1 MKKSFFTLILF
12 ISSVIL
18 NAQQN
23 ELMFH
28 SLGSQHGLTYSAV
41 RDIVQDSKGYI
52 WIATLKGLNRY
63 DGYNIKQYYKSDD
76 GLSSN
81 CIEKLLLLGKD
92 TLLMGTNEGMCLY
105 DMMKEKFTT
114 IVPQT
119 KTPLYVLDMV
129 YDGRSVF
136 IASDSGLYAYNK
148 VEQSMALLYKGL
160 IIKVTLDINGNVWAV
175 GPNTIYCFR
184 PNGQMTRKITA
195 AEVSSDYPVE
205 FTSIY
210 KDSQGTLWLGTT
222 ENGLYR
228 YNKNYNQFVSVEFSS
243 QDRKD
248 MRYIR
253 CIQEDMRGNLWIGT
267 ENGLFIYDYT
277 DNSYVQY
284 RQHAKDVQSGLNDN
298 AIYTIYK
305 SRGDIMWIGTFFG
318 GINYTSLTENNFHYL
333 IADNGKQYLKGKAIS
348 NIIKDKKGALWF
360 ASEDHG
366 ISILYPDGHI
376 RYLNKSTH
384 PSLNGD
390 NVHALAEDY
399 SGNIWIG
406 NFVDGLQKVD
416 LERGYIRS
424 YKNMAGGDTGLSNNS
439 IYKLYVHNPDTMF
452 IGTSQGVNIYHFQ
465 TDSFTPFLPNVFR
478 LIRIDDIIRD
488 KKDNIWFSA
497 HFNGIFRYHIPTH
510 SIHRYQKGAT
520 GCKTMTSD
528 NIYCSFIDSKGD
540 VWFGTSNGGLMKYD
554 ANADSIQVFGKKNEL
569 RQRDIYSIQEDS
581 FGYLWMSTDNGI
593 FSFNPESQS
602 FAHYKVSDNLISNQ
616 FNTCPGYK
624 DPNGTLYF
632 GSINGVC
639 FFRPEGLN
647 HNNPT
652 NDIHLTFSDF
662 KVFNKHVQPSP
673 DGILQSNIDST
684 SLIRLPHGMN
694 TLTFDFLVINYN
706 ENCQSQLS
714 CEYYLEGMETEWNTT
729 QQIPQSVTYTNL
741 DPGTY
746 KFHVRVIGKNGVV
759 FDRREITVNILP
771 HFLLSGFMITIYSL
785 IGLLI
790 GFIIV
795 RFYRIRMRDK
805 MDIRIERMEKN
816 NLRELNKHKLNFF
829 TYITHEFKTP
839 LSILMAVFEDISIS
853 RNNTI
858 TGEEM
863 KIINRN
869 IQRLQFLINQ
879 LLEFRSVETDH
890 ARIEYVKGDIMTY
903 GRSIFEL
910 FIPVFRQKQVV
921 FQYTTSTDSY
931 YTVFDRDKIE
941 KIISNLLSN
950 AFKHSDPQSEINFRI
965 DVDKN
970 AGQLILSCHN
980 SSSYIHPEQREAVM
994 QPFHKTDSSD
1004 QKYSNTG
1011 IGLALVN
1018 GLVQLL
1024 SGTVEIESHQNSGT
1038 TFKVRLPLVED
1049 SKDMIVPDETL
1060 DIVNS
1065 PDVVADTVY
1074 LLNNSGLKEDMNAA
1088 NTEKKM
1094 TVLLVEDNPDINN
1107 ILKSKLLRLYKVKTA
1122 YNGQEAVEL
1131 LKTHIIDII
1140 ISDIMMPYM
1149 DGYELSRYIKTS
1161 REYSHIPV
1169 ILITSQ
1175 PSKENELQGL
1185 SAGADAYI
1193 EKPFTFDE
1201 LNLRITNLLKA
1212 KSNIREHYHDMK
1224 IFELNEELNNKDEE
1238 FIKSLTQFVI
1248 EHIEEP
1254 ELSVDQLTAHMN
1266 ISRTQLYN
1274 KLKKLL
1280 NLSAT
1285 EFINKIK
1292 IDVAKVKIIKT
1303 NLTIA
1308 EISWQLGF
1316 NNPSYFSKTFKRFCG
1331 VTPNEFKN
1339 GKGQ

>member
-1 MKKSFFTLILF
+1 
-12 ISSVIL
+12 
-18 NAQQN
+18 
-23 ELMFH
+23 
-28 SLGSQHGLTYSAV
+28 
-41 RDIVQDSKGYI
+41 
-52 WIATLKGLNRY
+52 
-63 DGYNIKQYYKSDD
+63 
-76 GLSSN
+76 
-81 CIEKLLLLGKD
+81 
-92 TLLMGTNEGMCLY
+92 
-105 DMMKEKFTT
+105 
-114 IVPQT
+114 
-119 KTPLYVLDMV
+119 
-129 YDGRSVF
+129 
-136 IASDSGLYAYNK
+136 
-148 VEQSMALLYKGL
+148 
-160 IIKVTLDINGNVWAV
+160 
-175 GPNTIYCFR
+175 
-184 PNGQMTRKITA
+184 
-195 AEVSSDYPVE
+195 
-205 FTSIY
+205 
-210 KDSQGTLWLGTT
+210 
-222 ENGLYR
+222 
-228 YNKNYNQFVSVEFSS
+228 
-243 QDRKD
+243 
-248 MRYIR
+248 
-253 CIQEDMRGNLWIGT
+253 
-267 ENGLFIYDYT
+267 
-277 DNSYVQY
+277 
-284 RQHAKDVQSGLNDN
+284 
-298 AIYTIYK
+298 
-305 SRGDIMWIGTFFG
+305 
-318 GINYTSLTENNFHYL
+318 
-333 IADNGKQYLKGKAIS
+333 
-348 NIIKDKKGALWF
+348 
-360 ASEDHG
+360 
-366 ISILYPDGHI
+366 
-376 RYLNKSTH
+376 
-384 PSLNGD
+384 
-390 NVHALAEDY
+390 
-399 SGNIWIG
+399 
-406 NFVDGLQKVD
+406 
-416 LERGYIRS
+416 
-424 YKNMAGGDTGLSNNS
+424 
-439 IYKLYVHNPDTMF
+439 
-452 IGTSQGVNIYHFQ
+452 
-465 TDSFTPFLPNVFR
+465 
-478 LIRIDDIIRD
+478 
-488 KKDNIWFSA
+488 
-497 HFNGIFRYHIPTH
+497 
-510 SIHRYQKGAT
+510 
-520 GCKTMTSD
+520 
-528 NIYCSFIDSKGD
+528 
-540 VWFGTSNGGLMKYD
+540 
-554 ANADSIQVFGKKNEL
+554 
-569 RQRDIYSIQEDS
+569 
-581 FGYLWMSTDNGI
+581 
-593 FSFNPESQS
+593 
-602 FAHYKVSDNLISNQ
+602 
-616 FNTCPGYK
+616 
-624 DPNGTLYF
+624 
-632 GSINGVC
+632 
-639 FFRPEGLN
+639 
-647 HNNPT
+647 
-652 NDIHLTFSDF
+652 
-662 KVFNKHVQPSP
+662 
-673 DGILQSNIDST
+673 
-684 SLIRLPHGMN
+684 
-694 TLTFDFLVINYN
+694 
-706 ENCQSQLS
+706 
-714 CEYYLEGMETEWNTT
+714 
-729 QQIPQSVTYTNL
+729 
-741 DPGTY
+741 
-746 KFHVRVIGKNGVV
+746 
-759 FDRREITVNILP
+759 
-771 HFLLSGFMITIYSL
+771 MITIYSL

>member
-1 MKKSFFTLILF
+1 
-12 ISSVIL
+12 
-18 NAQQN
+18 
-23 ELMFH
+23 
-28 SLGSQHGLTYSAV
+28 
-41 RDIVQDSKGYI
+41 
-52 WIATLKGLNRY
+52 
-63 DGYNIKQYYKSDD
+63 
-76 GLSSN
+76 
-81 CIEKLLLLGKD
+81 
-92 TLLMGTNEGMCLY
+92 
-105 DMMKEKFTT
+105 
-114 IVPQT
+114 
-119 KTPLYVLDMV
+119 
-129 YDGRSVF
+129 
-136 IASDSGLYAYNK
+136 
-148 VEQSMALLYKGL
+148 
-160 IIKVTLDINGNVWAV
+160 
-175 GPNTIYCFR
+175 
-184 PNGQMTRKITA
+184 
-195 AEVSSDYPVE
+195 
-205 FTSIY
+205 
-210 KDSQGTLWLGTT
+210 
-222 ENGLYR
+222 
-228 YNKNYNQFVSVEFSS
+228 
-243 QDRKD
+243 
-248 MRYIR
+248 
-253 CIQEDMRGNLWIGT
+253 
-267 ENGLFIYDYT
+267 
-277 DNSYVQY
+277 
-284 RQHAKDVQSGLNDN
+284 
-298 AIYTIYK
+298 
-305 SRGDIMWIGTFFG
+305 
-318 GINYTSLTENNFHYL
+318 
-333 IADNGKQYLKGKAIS
+333 
-348 NIIKDKKGALWF
+348 
-360 ASEDHG
+360 
-366 ISILYPDGHI
+366 
-376 RYLNKSTH
+376 
-384 PSLNGD
+384 
-390 NVHALAEDY
+390 
-399 SGNIWIG
+399 
-406 NFVDGLQKVD
+406 
-416 LERGYIRS
+416 
-424 YKNMAGGDTGLSNNS
+424 
-439 IYKLYVHNPDTMF
+439 
-452 IGTSQGVNIYHFQ
+452 
-465 TDSFTPFLPNVFR
+465 
-478 LIRIDDIIRD
+478 
-488 KKDNIWFSA
+488 
-497 HFNGIFRYHIPTH
+497 
-510 SIHRYQKGAT
+510 
-520 GCKTMTSD
+520 
-528 NIYCSFIDSKGD
+528 
-540 VWFGTSNGGLMKYD
+540 
-554 ANADSIQVFGKKNEL
+554 
-569 RQRDIYSIQEDS
+569 
-581 FGYLWMSTDNGI
+581 
-593 FSFNPESQS
+593 
-602 FAHYKVSDNLISNQ
+602 
-616 FNTCPGYK
+616 
-624 DPNGTLYF
+624 
-632 GSINGVC
+632 
-639 FFRPEGLN
+639 
-647 HNNPT
+647 
-652 NDIHLTFSDF
+652 
-662 KVFNKHVQPSP
+662 
-673 DGILQSNIDST
+673 
-684 SLIRLPHGMN
+684 
-694 TLTFDFLVINYN
+694 
-706 ENCQSQLS
+706 
-714 CEYYLEGMETEWNTT
+714 
-729 QQIPQSVTYTNL
+729 
-741 DPGTY
+741 
-746 KFHVRVIGKNGVV
+746 
-759 FDRREITVNILP
+759 
-771 HFLLSGFMITIYSL
+771 
-785 IGLLI
+785 
-790 GFIIV
+790 
-795 RFYRIRMRDK
+795 
-805 MDIRIERMEKN
+805 
-816 NLRELNKHKLNFF
+816 
-829 TYITHEFKTP
+829 
-839 LSILMAVFEDISIS
+839 MAVFEDISIS

-1254 ELSVDQLTAHMN
+1254 ELSVDQLTTHMN

>member
-1 MKKSFFTLILF
+1 
-12 ISSVIL
+12 
-18 NAQQN
+18 
-23 ELMFH
+23 
-28 SLGSQHGLTYSAV
+28 
-41 RDIVQDSKGYI
+41 
-52 WIATLKGLNRY
+52 
-63 DGYNIKQYYKSDD
+63 
-76 GLSSN
+76 
-81 CIEKLLLLGKD
+81 
-92 TLLMGTNEGMCLY
+92 
-105 DMMKEKFTT
+105 
-114 IVPQT
+114 
-119 KTPLYVLDMV
+119 
-129 YDGRSVF
+129 
-136 IASDSGLYAYNK
+136 
-148 VEQSMALLYKGL
+148 
-160 IIKVTLDINGNVWAV
+160 
-175 GPNTIYCFR
+175 
-184 PNGQMTRKITA
+184 
-195 AEVSSDYPVE
+195 
-205 FTSIY
+205 
-210 KDSQGTLWLGTT
+210 
-222 ENGLYR
+222 
-228 YNKNYNQFVSVEFSS
+228 
-243 QDRKD
+243 
-248 MRYIR
+248 
-253 CIQEDMRGNLWIGT
+253 
-267 ENGLFIYDYT
+267 
-277 DNSYVQY
+277 
-284 RQHAKDVQSGLNDN
+284 
-298 AIYTIYK
+298 
-305 SRGDIMWIGTFFG
+305 
-318 GINYTSLTENNFHYL
+318 
-333 IADNGKQYLKGKAIS
+333 
-348 NIIKDKKGALWF
+348 
-360 ASEDHG
+360 
-366 ISILYPDGHI
+366 
-376 RYLNKSTH
+376 
-384 PSLNGD
+384 
-390 NVHALAEDY
+390 
-399 SGNIWIG
+399 
-406 NFVDGLQKVD
+406 
-416 LERGYIRS
+416 
-424 YKNMAGGDTGLSNNS
+424 
-439 IYKLYVHNPDTMF
+439 
-452 IGTSQGVNIYHFQ
+452 
-465 TDSFTPFLPNVFR
+465 
-478 LIRIDDIIRD
+478 
-488 KKDNIWFSA
+488 
-497 HFNGIFRYHIPTH
+497 
-510 SIHRYQKGAT
+510 
-520 GCKTMTSD
+520 
-528 NIYCSFIDSKGD
+528 
-540 VWFGTSNGGLMKYD
+540 
-554 ANADSIQVFGKKNEL
+554 
-569 RQRDIYSIQEDS
+569 
-581 FGYLWMSTDNGI
+581 
-593 FSFNPESQS
+593 
-602 FAHYKVSDNLISNQ
+602 
-616 FNTCPGYK
+616 
-624 DPNGTLYF
+624 
-632 GSINGVC
+632 
-639 FFRPEGLN
+639 
-647 HNNPT
+647 
-652 NDIHLTFSDF
+652 
-662 KVFNKHVQPSP
+662 
-673 DGILQSNIDST
+673 
-684 SLIRLPHGMN
+684 
-694 TLTFDFLVINYN
+694 
-706 ENCQSQLS
+706 
-714 CEYYLEGMETEWNTT
+714 
-729 QQIPQSVTYTNL
+729 
-741 DPGTY
+741 
-746 KFHVRVIGKNGVV
+746 
-759 FDRREITVNILP
+759 
-771 HFLLSGFMITIYSL
+771 
-785 IGLLI
+785 
-790 GFIIV
+790 
-795 RFYRIRMRDK
+795 MRDK

-839 LSILMAVFEDISIS
+839 LSILMAVFEDISIG

-910 FIPVFRQKQVV
+910 FIPVFRQKQIV
-921 FQYTTSTDSY
+921 FQYATSADSY

-965 DVDKN
+965 DVDK
-970 AGQLILSCHN
+970 ASGQLILSCHN

-1038 TFKVRLPLVED
+1038 TFKVKLPLVED
-1049 SKDMIVPDETL
+1049 SKDMIAPDETL

-1088 NTEKKM
+1088 NAEKKI

-1149 DGYELSRYIKTS
+1149 DGYELSKYIKTS

-1212 KSNIREHYHDMK
+1212 KNNIREHYHDMK
-1224 IFELNEELNNKDEE
+1224 IFQLNEELNNKDEE

-1248 EHIEEP
+1248 EHIENP
-1254 ELSVDQLTAHMN
+1254 ELSVDQLTTHMN

-1339 GKGQ
+1339 GKSQ

>member
-1 MKKSFFTLILF
+1 
-12 ISSVIL
+12 
-18 NAQQN
+18 
-23 ELMFH
+23 
-28 SLGSQHGLTYSAV
+28 
-41 RDIVQDSKGYI
+41 
-52 WIATLKGLNRY
+52 
-63 DGYNIKQYYKSDD
+63 
-76 GLSSN
+76 
-81 CIEKLLLLGKD
+81 
-92 TLLMGTNEGMCLY
+92 
-105 DMMKEKFTT
+105 
-114 IVPQT
+114 
-119 KTPLYVLDMV
+119 
-129 YDGRSVF
+129 
-136 IASDSGLYAYNK
+136 
-148 VEQSMALLYKGL
+148 
-160 IIKVTLDINGNVWAV
+160 
-175 GPNTIYCFR
+175 
-184 PNGQMTRKITA
+184 
-195 AEVSSDYPVE
+195 
-205 FTSIY
+205 
-210 KDSQGTLWLGTT
+210 
-222 ENGLYR
+222 
-228 YNKNYNQFVSVEFSS
+228 
-243 QDRKD
+243 
-248 MRYIR
+248 
-253 CIQEDMRGNLWIGT
+253 
-267 ENGLFIYDYT
+267 
-277 DNSYVQY
+277 
-284 RQHAKDVQSGLNDN
+284 
-298 AIYTIYK
+298 
-305 SRGDIMWIGTFFG
+305 
-318 GINYTSLTENNFHYL
+318 
-333 IADNGKQYLKGKAIS
+333 
-348 NIIKDKKGALWF
+348 
-360 ASEDHG
+360 
-366 ISILYPDGHI
+366 
-376 RYLNKSTH
+376 
-384 PSLNGD
+384 
-390 NVHALAEDY
+390 
-399 SGNIWIG
+399 
-406 NFVDGLQKVD
+406 
-416 LERGYIRS
+416 
-424 YKNMAGGDTGLSNNS
+424 
-439 IYKLYVHNPDTMF
+439 
-452 IGTSQGVNIYHFQ
+452 
-465 TDSFTPFLPNVFR
+465 
-478 LIRIDDIIRD
+478 
-488 KKDNIWFSA
+488 
-497 HFNGIFRYHIPTH
+497 
-510 SIHRYQKGAT
+510 
-520 GCKTMTSD
+520 
-528 NIYCSFIDSKGD
+528 
-540 VWFGTSNGGLMKYD
+540 
-554 ANADSIQVFGKKNEL
+554 
-569 RQRDIYSIQEDS
+569 
-581 FGYLWMSTDNGI
+581 
-593 FSFNPESQS
+593 
-602 FAHYKVSDNLISNQ
+602 
-616 FNTCPGYK
+616 
-624 DPNGTLYF
+624 
-632 GSINGVC
+632 
-639 FFRPEGLN
+639 
-647 HNNPT
+647 
-652 NDIHLTFSDF
+652 
-662 KVFNKHVQPSP
+662 
-673 DGILQSNIDST
+673 
-684 SLIRLPHGMN
+684 
-694 TLTFDFLVINYN
+694 
-706 ENCQSQLS
+706 
-714 CEYYLEGMETEWNTT
+714 METEWNTT

-1254 ELSVDQLTAHMN
+1254 ELSVDQLTTHMN

>member
-1 MKKSFFTLILF
+1 
-12 ISSVIL
+12 
-18 NAQQN
+18 
-23 ELMFH
+23 
-28 SLGSQHGLTYSAV
+28 
-41 RDIVQDSKGYI
+41 
-52 WIATLKGLNRY
+52 
-63 DGYNIKQYYKSDD
+63 
-76 GLSSN
+76 
-81 CIEKLLLLGKD
+81 
-92 TLLMGTNEGMCLY
+92 
-105 DMMKEKFTT
+105 
-114 IVPQT
+114 
-119 KTPLYVLDMV
+119 
-129 YDGRSVF
+129 
-136 IASDSGLYAYNK
+136 
-148 VEQSMALLYKGL
+148 
-160 IIKVTLDINGNVWAV
+160 
-175 GPNTIYCFR
+175 
-184 PNGQMTRKITA
+184 
-195 AEVSSDYPVE
+195 
-205 FTSIY
+205 
-210 KDSQGTLWLGTT
+210 
-222 ENGLYR
+222 
-228 YNKNYNQFVSVEFSS
+228 
-243 QDRKD
+243 
-248 MRYIR
+248 
-253 CIQEDMRGNLWIGT
+253 
-267 ENGLFIYDYT
+267 
-277 DNSYVQY
+277 
-284 RQHAKDVQSGLNDN
+284 
-298 AIYTIYK
+298 
-305 SRGDIMWIGTFFG
+305 
-318 GINYTSLTENNFHYL
+318 
-333 IADNGKQYLKGKAIS
+333 
-348 NIIKDKKGALWF
+348 
-360 ASEDHG
+360 
-366 ISILYPDGHI
+366 
-376 RYLNKSTH
+376 
-384 PSLNGD
+384 
-390 NVHALAEDY
+390 
-399 SGNIWIG
+399 
-406 NFVDGLQKVD
+406 
-416 LERGYIRS
+416 
-424 YKNMAGGDTGLSNNS
+424 
-439 IYKLYVHNPDTMF
+439 
-452 IGTSQGVNIYHFQ
+452 
-465 TDSFTPFLPNVFR
+465 
-478 LIRIDDIIRD
+478 
-488 KKDNIWFSA
+488 
-497 HFNGIFRYHIPTH
+497 
-510 SIHRYQKGAT
+510 
-520 GCKTMTSD
+520 
-528 NIYCSFIDSKGD
+528 
-540 VWFGTSNGGLMKYD
+540 
-554 ANADSIQVFGKKNEL
+554 
-569 RQRDIYSIQEDS
+569 
-581 FGYLWMSTDNGI
+581 
-593 FSFNPESQS
+593 
-602 FAHYKVSDNLISNQ
+602 
-616 FNTCPGYK
+616 
-624 DPNGTLYF
+624 
-632 GSINGVC
+632 
-639 FFRPEGLN
+639 
-647 HNNPT
+647 
-652 NDIHLTFSDF
+652 
-662 KVFNKHVQPSP
+662 
-673 DGILQSNIDST
+673 
-684 SLIRLPHGMN
+684 
-694 TLTFDFLVINYN
+694 
-706 ENCQSQLS
+706 
-714 CEYYLEGMETEWNTT
+714 
-729 QQIPQSVTYTNL
+729 
-741 DPGTY
+741 
-746 KFHVRVIGKNGVV
+746 
-759 FDRREITVNILP
+759 
-771 HFLLSGFMITIYSL
+771 MITIYSL

-1339 GKGQ
+1339 SKGQ

>member
-1 MKKSFFTLILF
+1 
-12 ISSVIL
+12 
-18 NAQQN
+18 
-23 ELMFH
+23 
-28 SLGSQHGLTYSAV
+28 
-41 RDIVQDSKGYI
+41 
-52 WIATLKGLNRY
+52 
-63 DGYNIKQYYKSDD
+63 
-76 GLSSN
+76 
-81 CIEKLLLLGKD
+81 
-92 TLLMGTNEGMCLY
+92 
-105 DMMKEKFTT
+105 
-114 IVPQT
+114 
-119 KTPLYVLDMV
+119 
-129 YDGRSVF
+129 
-136 IASDSGLYAYNK
+136 
-148 VEQSMALLYKGL
+148 
-160 IIKVTLDINGNVWAV
+160 
-175 GPNTIYCFR
+175 
-184 PNGQMTRKITA
+184 
-195 AEVSSDYPVE
+195 
-205 FTSIY
+205 
-210 KDSQGTLWLGTT
+210 
-222 ENGLYR
+222 
-228 YNKNYNQFVSVEFSS
+228 
-243 QDRKD
+243 
-248 MRYIR
+248 
-253 CIQEDMRGNLWIGT
+253 
-267 ENGLFIYDYT
+267 
-277 DNSYVQY
+277 
-284 RQHAKDVQSGLNDN
+284 
-298 AIYTIYK
+298 
-305 SRGDIMWIGTFFG
+305 
-318 GINYTSLTENNFHYL
+318 
-333 IADNGKQYLKGKAIS
+333 
-348 NIIKDKKGALWF
+348 
-360 ASEDHG
+360 
-366 ISILYPDGHI
+366 
-376 RYLNKSTH
+376 
-384 PSLNGD
+384 
-390 NVHALAEDY
+390 
-399 SGNIWIG
+399 
-406 NFVDGLQKVD
+406 
-416 LERGYIRS
+416 
-424 YKNMAGGDTGLSNNS
+424 
-439 IYKLYVHNPDTMF
+439 
-452 IGTSQGVNIYHFQ
+452 
-465 TDSFTPFLPNVFR
+465 
-478 LIRIDDIIRD
+478 
-488 KKDNIWFSA
+488 
-497 HFNGIFRYHIPTH
+497 
-510 SIHRYQKGAT
+510 
-520 GCKTMTSD
+520 
-528 NIYCSFIDSKGD
+528 
-540 VWFGTSNGGLMKYD
+540 
-554 ANADSIQVFGKKNEL
+554 
-569 RQRDIYSIQEDS
+569 
-581 FGYLWMSTDNGI
+581 
-593 FSFNPESQS
+593 
-602 FAHYKVSDNLISNQ
+602 
-616 FNTCPGYK
+616 
-624 DPNGTLYF
+624 
-632 GSINGVC
+632 
-639 FFRPEGLN
+639 
-647 HNNPT
+647 
-652 NDIHLTFSDF
+652 
-662 KVFNKHVQPSP
+662 
-673 DGILQSNIDST
+673 
-684 SLIRLPHGMN
+684 
-694 TLTFDFLVINYN
+694 
-706 ENCQSQLS
+706 
-714 CEYYLEGMETEWNTT
+714 
-729 QQIPQSVTYTNL
+729 
-741 DPGTY
+741 
-746 KFHVRVIGKNGVV
+746 
-759 FDRREITVNILP
+759 
-771 HFLLSGFMITIYSL
+771 MITIYSL

-1074 LLNNSGLKEDMNAA
+1074 RLNNSGLKEDMNAA